1 MLFYQYWLVLI
12 IVILTL
18 ISIINISKML
28 VILSKD
34 KGSMIPKT
42 VELNKN
48 IRNLLLSMALLT
60 IVTLIFIILVFV
72 NKY

>member
-28 VILSKD
+28 VILNKD